1 MPSCDVRG
9 VEIAYEIHGDKDA
22 GDPIVLVMGLGSS
35 LVYWA
40 DELIEDLV
48 GRGYFVIC
56 PDNRDVGLS
65 KKFDEKGMPDL
76 GALMAARLAGEMPNG
91 PYHLDDMADDIIGV
105 LDHLGIDK
113 AHIWGVSM
121 GGMIVQSAAARY
133 PARVKTLISHMSSS
147 GGPGLTEAA
156 PEVMGALMS
165 APEGTDRES
174 VLQYQLK
181 TRAIFGSPAYPS
193 SEERLHDYCGRAY
206 DRCFHPEGTA
216 RQMAAV
222 VSSGSRVD
230 QLKTITVPTLVIHG
244 NDDPLVP
251 VDGGI
256 DTAKHVPGA
265 KLELID
271 GYGHD
276 LPVELLPRF
285 AQMVDEFI
293 RAA

>member
-9 VEIAYEIHGDKDA
+9 VKIAYEIHGDQKP

-65 KKFDEKGMPDL
+65 QKFEDKGIPDL
-76 GALMAARLAGEMPNG
+76 GALMAARAAGEPAEG
-91 PYHLDDMADDIIGV
+91 PYHLDDMADDIIGL

-121 GGMIVQSAAARY
+121 GGMIVQSAAARH
-133 PARVKTLISHMSSS
+133 PDRVKTLISHMSTS
-147 GGPGLTEAA
+147 GA
-156 PEVMGALMS
+156 PELNPATPEAMGALME
-165 APEGTDRES
+165 PVPGEDRET
-174 VLQYQLK
+174 VLQHQLK
-181 TRAIFGSPAYPS
+181 TRGAIGSPAYPT
-193 SEERLHDYCGRAY
+193 SEERTRDYCGRAY
-206 DRCFHPEGTA
+206 DRCFYPQGTA

-230 QLKTITVPTLVIHG
+230 LLKTVSVPTLVIHG
-244 NDDPLVP
+244 TDDPLVP
-251 VDGGI
+251 VDGGE
-256 DTAKHVPGA
+256 DTAKHIPGA
-265 KLELID
+265 KLELLE

-276 LPVELLPRF
+276 MPLQLLPRF
-285 AQMVDEFI
+285 AQMVDDFI

>member
-9 VEIAYEIHGDKDA
+9 VEIAFETHGDQKN

-40 DELIEDLV
+40 DELIGDLV

-65 KKFDEKGMPDL
+65 KKFEEKGMPDI
-76 GALMAARLAGEMPNG
+76 GAIMAARAAGEPAEG
-91 PYHLDDMADDIIGV
+91 PYHVDDMADDIIGV
-105 LDHLGIDK
+105 LDHLTIDS

-121 GGMIVQSAAARY
+121 GGMIVQSAAARH
-133 PARVKTLISHMSSS
+133 PDRVKTLISHMSSS
-147 GGPGLTEAA
+147 GDPDLTPAS
-156 PEVMGALMS
+156 PEVMATLLS
-165 APEGTDRES
+165 APEADDRET
-174 VLQYQLK
+174 VLNYQLK
-181 TRAIFGSPAYPS
+181 TRNVFGSPAYPFGD
-193 SEERLHDYCGRAY
+193 ERIRDYCGRAY
-206 DRCFHPEGTA
+206 DRCYYPEGTA

-222 VSSGSRVD
+222 VASGSRVD
-230 QLKTITVPTLVIHG
+230 QLKSITVPTLVIHG

-276 LPVELLPRF
+276 LPLQLLPRF

>member
-1 MPSCDVRG
+1 MPVCDVRG
-9 VEIAYEIHGDKDA
+9 VEIAFETHGDQA
-22 GDPIVLVMGLGSS
+22 TGDPIVLVMGLGSS

-65 KKFDEKGMPDL
+65 KKFEEKGLPDI
-76 GALMAARLAGEMPNG
+76 GALMAARLAGEPADG
-91 PYHLDDMADDIIGV
+91 PYHIDDMADDIIGV

-113 AHIWGVSM
+113 ASIWGVSM

-133 PARVKTLISHMSSS
+133 PERVKNLISHMSTS
-147 GGPGLTEAA
+147 GDPGLSAAA
-156 PEVMGALMS
+156 PDVMAALMS
-165 APEGTDRES
+165 AADGDDRES

-181 TRAIFGSPAYPS
+181 TRPIFGSPDFPFG
-193 SEERLHDYCGRAY
+193 EDRIRDYCGRAY
-206 DRCFHPEGTA
+206 DRCHYPEGTA

-222 VSSGSRVD
+222 VASGSRVE
-230 QLKTITVPTLVIHG
+230 QLKTIKVPTLVIHG

-256 DTAKHVPGA
+256 DTAKHIEGA

-276 LPVELLPRF
+276 LPLQLLPRF
-285 AQMVDEFI
+285 AEMVDSFI
-293 RAA
+293 RG

>member
-9 VEIAYEIHGDKDA
+9 VEIAFETHGDQA
-22 GDPIVLVMGLGSS
+22 SGDPIVLVMGLGSS

-40 DELIEDLV
+40 DELIDDLV

-65 KKFDEKGMPDL
+65 KKFEEEGIPDIA
-76 GALMAARLAGEMPNG
+76 ALMAARIAGDDVKG
-91 PYHLDDMADDIIGV
+91 PYHVDDMADDIIGV

-121 GGMIVQSAAARY
+121 GGMIVQSAAARHSG
-133 PARVKTLISHMSSS
+133 RVKTLISHMSTS
-147 GGPGLTEAA
+147 GDPDLSPATPEA
-156 PEVMGALMS
+156 MGALLE
-165 APEGTDRES
+165 PVPGEDRET
-174 VLQYQLK
+174 VLTYQVK
-181 TRAIFGSPAYPS
+181 TRGIIGSPAYPTT
-193 SEERLHDYCGRAY
+193 EERTRDYSGRAY
-206 DRCFHPEGTA
+206 DRCFYPVGTA

-222 VSSGSRVD
+222 VSSGSRVE

-251 VDGGI
+251 VDGGV
-256 DTAKHVPGA
+256 DTAKHIPGA

-276 LPVELLPRF
+276 LPLQLLPRF

>member
-1 MPSCDVRG
+1 MPVCDVRG
-9 VEIAYEIHGDKDA
+9 VEIAYEIHGDQEA
-22 GDPIVLVMGLGSS
+22 GHPLVLVMGLGSS

-65 KKFDEKGMPDL
+65 QKFEDKGVPDL
-76 GALMAARLAGEMPNG
+76 AAMLMDRAAGKEVEG
-91 PYHLDDMADDIIGV
+91 PYHIDDMADDIIGV
-105 LDHLGIDK
+105 LDHLGIDQ
-113 AHIWGVSM
+113 ASIWGVSM
-121 GGMIVQSAAARY
+121 GGMIVQSAAARHQH
-133 PARVKTLISHMSSS
+133 RVKNLISHMSTS
-147 GGPGLTEAA
+147 GAQGLTQAG
-156 PEVMGALMS
+156 PEVMGALLS
-165 APEGTDRES
+165 PAEGSDRES
-174 VLQYQLK
+174 VLAYQLK
-181 TRAIFGSPAYPS
+181 TRPVFGSPAYPFG
-193 SEERLHDYCGRAY
+193 EERIRDYCGRAY
-206 DRCFHPEGTA
+206 DRCHYPEGTA

-222 VSSGSRVD
+222 VASGDRVA
-230 QLKTITVPTLVIHG
+230 QLKTITAPTLVIHG

-256 DTAKHVPGA
+256 DTANHVQGA

-276 LPVELLPRF
+276 LPLQLLPRF

-293 RAA
+293 CS